1 MQRLSIILI
10 AALPC
15 CLHAP
20 LHAAA
25 VYRCKDDAG
34 HVSFNQHGCPAGSQE
49 ELQHPRRP
57 NLLDSQASQG
67 EIGAHHLPIPNRE
80 SPERSDEIVVVGER
94 EAPCDHTITPQERRQ
109 AIIRKQVRAGMT
121 RADVESAL
129 GKPERTSSSNGRLSY
144 HYQPQKGTRHQV
156 DFDESGCVRSRR

>member
-20 LHAAA
+20 LHAASI
-25 VYRCKDDAG
+25 YRCKDGEG
-34 HVSFNQHGCPAGSQE
+34 HVSFNQHGCPADSQE
-49 ELQHPRRP
+49 ELQRLKSL
-57 NLLDSQASQG
+57 NLLGSQANQR
-67 EIGAHHLPIPNRE
+67 EIREEYLPIPNRE
-80 SPERSDEIVVVGER
+80 RAEHSNEVVVVGER
-94 EAPCDHTITPQERRQ
+94 EAPCDQPITPQERRQ

-129 GKPERTSSSNGRLSY
+129 GKPERISSSNGRLRY